1 MNDNDADPHHDP
13 RGRSYLLGDHFLHVI
28 RIRSTI
34 SNLHARHQFMDN
46 TLVSDVCAI
55 VGLEKEIVVF
65 RDIGNGETKIRR
77 SFFHAFVGLG
87 LVEIVV
93 YRDHR

>member
-55 VGLEKEIVVF
+55 VGLEKEIVVS
-65 RDIGNGETKIRR
+65 GTLGMVKRR
-77 SFFHAFVGLG
+77 SDEVFFMRLLALG
-87 LVEIVV
+87 
-93 YRDHR
+93 